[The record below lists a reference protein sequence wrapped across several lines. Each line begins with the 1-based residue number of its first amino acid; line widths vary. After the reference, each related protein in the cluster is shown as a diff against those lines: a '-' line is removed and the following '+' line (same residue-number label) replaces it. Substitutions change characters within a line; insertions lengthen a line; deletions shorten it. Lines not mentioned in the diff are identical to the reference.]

1 LPEVQNHFHAGQFD
15 AAFDKAKQ
23 AATLGT
29 LFEDR
34 DLVALARHF
43 QGRARLAQGRV
54 HEGLALLDETMIA
67 VTGGEL
73 SPRATGMIY
82 CSVVEACQEVFAL
95 DRAREWT
102 SSLARWCNEQE
113 SLVTFTGTCLVHRAQ
128 VLQMAGEWEGAE
140 NEVKRA
146 RERLGRLRPPR
157 SQGWPLYELA
167 EIHRLRGA
175 LDTAEQTFEEAAKQ
189 GYDPQ
194 PGLALL
200 RVAQGRAAPA
210 LASVKRALTSTSEPR
225 QRARLLPAAVEI
237 CVAAGDIDTA
247 RAHGEELQTIAT
259 TFGTPALAALADD
272 ACAAVLIAT
281 GNAEEAL
288 PRLQRAADVWQTI
301 PAPYAHART
310 RSNIARA
317 CRLLGDTDGCSLA
330 FEAARAALKALGAEA
345 ALTALDAAEATSTRE
360 RPAGLTPRELEV
372 LRLVAT
378 GKSSK
383 AIAQEL
389 YLSVKTVDRHLSN
402 IFTKLGVA
410 SRAEATARAYQLN
423 LL

>member
-1 LPEVQNHFHAGQFD
+1 
-15 AAFDKAKQ
+15 
-23 AATLGT
+23 
-29 LFEDR
+29 
-34 DLVALARHF
+34 
-43 QGRARLAQGRV
+43 
-54 HEGLALLDETMIA
+54 
-67 VTGGEL
+67 
-73 SPRATGMIY
+73 
-82 CSVVEACQEVFAL
+82 
-95 DRAREWT
+95 
-102 SSLARWCNEQE
+102 
-113 SLVTFTGTCLVHRAQ
+113 
-128 VLQMAGEWEGAE
+128 
-140 NEVKRA
+140 
-146 RERLGRLRPPR
+146 
-157 SQGWPLYELA
+157 
-167 EIHRLRGA
+167 
-175 LDTAEQTFEEAAKQ
+175 
-189 GYDPQ
+189 
-194 PGLALL
+194 
-200 RVAQGRAAPA
+200 
-210 LASVKRALTSTSEPR
+210 VKRALTSTSEPR
-225 QRARLLPAAVEI
+225 QRARLLPAAVESCI
-237 CVAAGDIDTA
+237 AAGDIDTA

-259 TFGTPALAALADD
+259 TFGTPALEALADD